1 MRRVTIPRA
10 ARWGGLWVLTVTGIA
25 WWLGRASALYVW
37 PGVLWS
43 AVAAGYYAG
52 WGWSLGMVGLVG
64 GVGLLGV
71 AVGALPPPILRA
83 TLACLAIP
91 ALFRALMPEVHRRLQ
106 AWDLRR
112 QALLDTTRT
121 LTQQQA
127 ALRAEHATLEHTM
140 DELAKLY
147 DLTKHL
153 LATLDRTEAMRD
165 LTDALLTTFPRITFR
180 LGFLEPDAEERCLR
194 LWELHREGLR
204 SGPPTAAEQWLC
216 HQLMRRPMIWSA
228 WPSMG
233 VAPVPMTD
241 IPEALRTATAFPFV
255 MAGTLHGFLLALNL
269 PPDGIE
275 RCGILVSQFALAIRR
290 IRLYERVQELAIH
303 DGLTGL
309 FVRRHFLARLQ
320 EEMARAARRE
330 LSFAFLMVD
339 IDHFK
344 LINDH
349 HGHLVGDAVL
359 RELAALLRTQVREV
373 DLLGRYGGEE
383 FALGLPETDMAHA
396 EMAAERIRRAV
407 EQTTFRAYDEHLTM
421 TVSIGVA
428 AFPHDAVDVTE
439 LVEHADAAL
448 YKAKLGGRNRVCLF
462 GT

>member
-1 MRRVTIPRA
+1 MRRVMIPRA
-10 ARWGGLWVLTVTGIA
+10 ARWGSLWILATAGIA

-37 PGVLWS
+37 PGLLWS
-43 AVAAGYYAG
+43 TLAVGYYAG
-52 WGWSLGMVGLVG
+52 WVWSLGMVGLAG

-71 AVGALPPPILRA
+71 AVGALPSPILRA
-83 TLACLAIP
+83 TVACLAVP
-91 ALFRALMPEVHRRLQ
+91 ALFRALMPEAHRRLQ
-106 AWDLRR
+106 SWDLRR
-112 QALLDTTRT
+112 QALLDTTRS

-127 ALRAEHATLEHTM
+127 ALRTEHAALEHTM

-165 LTDALLTTFPRITFR
+165 LTEALLAPFPQVTFR
-180 LGFLEPDAEERCLR
+180 LGFLDLDVPDGPLR

-204 SGPPTAAEQWLC
+204 SGPPTPAEQWLC
-216 HQLMRRPMIWSA
+216 HQLARRPVIWSA

-233 VAPVPMTD
+233 VAPVPLTD
-241 IPEALRTATAFPFV
+241 TPEVLRTATAFPLV
-255 MAGTLHGFLLALNL
+255 MDGTLHGFLLALNL

-275 RCGILVSQFALAIRR
+275 HCGILVSQFALAIRR
-290 IRLYERVQELAIH
+290 IRLYERVQALAIH

-320 EEMARAARRE
+320 EEIARAARRE
-330 LSFAFLMVD
+330 LPLAFLMVD

-396 EMAAERIRRAV
+396 EMAAERIRHAV

-428 AFPHDAVDVTE
+428 AFPHDAVDLTE

-462 GT
+462 GA

>member
-1 MRRVTIPRA
+1 MRRVTIPRT
-10 ARWGGLWVLTVTGIA
+10 ARWGGIWIVAT
-25 WWLGRASALYVW
+25 
-37 PGVLWS
+37 
-43 AVAAGYYAG
+43 VAAA
-52 WGWSLGMVGLVG
+52 WSLGRLNAIYIWPGLLWPILFVGYHAGWAWSLALVAFAGSAGLFGVLVG
-64 GVGLLGV
+64 
-71 AVGALPPPILRA
+71 AFPPALAGA
-83 TLACLAIP
+83 TLA
-91 ALFRALMPEVHRRLQ
+91 ALTVPGVFRAVIPERHRRLQ

-112 QALLDTTRT
+112 QVLLETTRA
-121 LTQQQA
+121 LTQHQA
-127 ALRAEHATLEHTM
+127 ALRSEHTALEHTM

-165 LTDALLTTFPRITFR
+165 LTDALLTPFPQVTFR
-180 LGFLEPDAEERCLR
+180 LGFLDLDIADGPLR

-204 SGPPTAAEQWLC
+204 SGPPTPAEQWLC
-216 HQLMRRPMIWSA
+216 HQLTRRPVIWSA

-241 IPEALRTATAFPFV
+241 TPGALRTATAFPLV
-255 MAGTLHGFLLALNL
+255 MTGILHGFLLAIDL

-320 EEMARAARRE
+320 EEIARAARRE
-330 LSFAFLMVD
+330 LPLTFLMVD

-396 EMAAERIRRAV
+396 ELAAERIRRAV

-421 TVSIGVA
+421 MVSIGVA
-428 AFPHDAVDVTE
+428 AFPHDAVDVAE

-448 YKAKLGGRNRVCLF
+448 YKAKVGGRNRVCRF
-462 GT
+462 GA